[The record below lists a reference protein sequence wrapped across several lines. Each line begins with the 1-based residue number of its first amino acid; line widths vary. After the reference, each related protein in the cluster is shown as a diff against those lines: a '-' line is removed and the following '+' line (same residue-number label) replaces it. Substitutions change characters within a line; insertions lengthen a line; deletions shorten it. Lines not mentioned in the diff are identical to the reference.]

1 MIHALERERERDRE
15 RERLGSGSKGV
26 WKTAETQK
34 GGTPMT
40 GKLVFLGE
48 LEAGW
53 LALGD
58 GPLVDLGLCRF
69 KRWDFLTVFPYPHKI
84 AQPL

>member
-1 MIHALERERERDRE
+1 
-15 RERLGSGSKGV
+15 
-26 WKTAETQK
+26 
-34 GGTPMT
+34 MT

>member
-1 MIHALERERERDRE
+1 MHHRVPCIRESQRQRETWI
-15 RERLGSGSKGV
+15 GSEGV
-26 WKTAETQK
+26 WNIAEKQQ
-34 GGTPMT
+34 GGTLMT
-40 GKLVFLGE
+40 GKLVFLDG

-58 GPLVDLGLCRF
+58 GPLIDLGLCRF
-69 KRWDFLTVFPYPHKI
+69 KRWDLLTVFPHPHKI